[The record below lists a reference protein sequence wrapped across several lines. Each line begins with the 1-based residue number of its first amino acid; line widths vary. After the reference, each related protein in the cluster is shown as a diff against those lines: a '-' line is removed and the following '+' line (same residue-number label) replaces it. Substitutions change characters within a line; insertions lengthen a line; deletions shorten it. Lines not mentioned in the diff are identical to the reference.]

1 MIEPE
6 IVKKVKTSESNLKT
20 YVKNKETRKVLEV
33 ISIIINFRQ
42 EEQQHCFQYNNNV
55 LKQFIME
62 KI

>member
-42 EEQQHCFQYNNNV
+42 EE
-55 LKQFIME
+55 
-62 KI
+62 